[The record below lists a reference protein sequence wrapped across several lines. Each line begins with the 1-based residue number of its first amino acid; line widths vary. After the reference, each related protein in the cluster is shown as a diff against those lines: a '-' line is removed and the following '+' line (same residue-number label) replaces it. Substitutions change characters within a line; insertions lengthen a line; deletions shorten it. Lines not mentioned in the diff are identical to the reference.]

1 MDIYLGCLVR
11 LLQSAYHLIS
21 CPGHSVS
28 GSRPV
33 NMGFSDG
40 FGGLG
45 RLYCLFINA
54 SVNYNGLVCYS
65 ITNAPLFGPTKGQTR
80 FISFSILHI
89 LHHHSIFSTI
99 FIIYVEIFKCRFNG
113 MFH

>member
-1 MDIYLGCLVR
+1 MDTYLGCLVR
-11 LLQSAYHLIS
+11 LLQSARHLIS

-45 RLYCLFINA
+45 RLYIVCSLIHPLIITVSVLFHYKCAPIRINYRTHT
-54 SVNYNGLVCYS
+54 SHFFQYFTHFTQPFN
-65 ITNAPLFGPTKGQTR
+65 
-80 FISFSILHI
+80 SFYELYYLCGYIQVS
-89 LHHHSIFSTI
+89 F
-99 FIIYVEIFKCRFNG
+99 
-113 MFH
+113 

>member
-11 LLQSAYHLIS
+11 LLQSACHLIS

-33 NMGFSDG
+33 NMGFSDD

-45 RLYCLFINA
+45 RLYIVCSLIHPLIITVIVLLHYKCAPIRINYRTHTFHFFQYFTYFTPPF
-54 SVNYNGLVCYS
+54 SSFYELNYLCGNIQV
-65 ITNAPLFGPTKGQTR
+65 
-80 FISFSILHI
+80 SF
-89 LHHHSIFSTI
+89 
-99 FIIYVEIFKCRFNG
+99 
-113 MFH
+113 